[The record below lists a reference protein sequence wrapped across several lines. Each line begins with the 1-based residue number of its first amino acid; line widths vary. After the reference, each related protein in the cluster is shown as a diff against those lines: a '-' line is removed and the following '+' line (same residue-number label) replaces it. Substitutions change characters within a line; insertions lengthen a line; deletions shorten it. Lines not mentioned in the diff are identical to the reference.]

1 MFQKILTSALLAG
14 FCAGLLAAALQLM
27 FLQPVLLHAELYE
40 GGDLVH
46 FGTDAISASPDLPGF
61 SPMRDG
67 LSLLFSA
74 LIYVGYGL
82 VLVGAMALANERGVT
97 ITARSGLIWGLA
109 GFIAVHFA
117 PAASLPP
124 EVPGV
129 AYTDITLRQIWWW
142 GTVIAT
148 AAGLGLIAFG
158 QGWAAWGAA
167 VILLLAPHIIGAPH
181 PEAFT
186 GPVPPELASLY
197 ASRALAVGMAAWAML
212 GLFAGHF
219 WNGDDSAQA

>member
-14 FCAGLLAAALQLM
+14 FCAGLLAAALQLL

-46 FGTDAISASPDLPGF
+46 FGADAISASPDLPGF

-109 GFIAVHFA
+109 GFITVHFA

-129 AYTDITLRQIWWW
+129 AYTDITARQIWWW

>member
-46 FGTDAISASPDLPGF
+46 FGADAISASPDLPGF

>member
-46 FGTDAISASPDLPGF
+46 FGADAISASPDLPGF

-109 GFIAVHFA
+109 GFITVHFA

-129 AYTDITLRQIWWW
+129 AYTDITARQIWWW